1 MPALRQR
8 RNKRRKTGFFH
19 AWKTLPNGNNPVSFS
34 EAPSHAFAVLISIAP
49 ERPPFRGTTM
59 NQPAASAAPTSN
71 RFAMLDKLRVL
82 PKPALMATAAALIAL
97 VVVAILWSRG
107 PAYKVLFANLDERD
121 GGAIVTALTQMNVPY
136 RFADSGGALLVPAD
150 RVHETRLQLAGQ
162 GLPRGGSVGFELLD
176 NTRFGASQF
185 SEQITYQRGLEGEL
199 ARSIEAMHTV
209 QQARVHLALPRQTL
223 FVRDRQAPTA
233 SVLLNLYPGRSL
245 SDAQVSAVAWL
256 VASSVPELQADN
268 VSIVDQNGRLLSLPA
283 GQQRGTDADQ
293 IRYVRDIEQR
303 TVERILTLLNPLLGP
318 GNVHAQATADVDFSQ
333 REQTSEV
340 YRPNQEPGQAAV
352 RSEQTSQA
360 SERGPRVAQGV
371 PGALTNQPP
380 VNAVAPL
387 VNPPAAN
394 AANATNAATTPD
406 ATGAQQTV
414 QTSLPGHERRDATIN
429 YEVDRTINHVKQ
441 SIGDLKRLSVAVVIN
456 HRPDSDGEMQ
466 PLPPEELT
474 KLEQLVRE
482 AMGYSERRG
491 DSLKLANSRFT
502 DVDDSVPFWRDT
514 EMIDFVKDLIGYL
527 ILGLALLW
535 VWRAVVRPLV
545 RRHVEPI
552 IDAAVL
558 DEAAAEA
565 NHVADEAARASQR
578 KVYEDN
584 LKTARDMA
592 LKNPRAVAMVLRSWI
607 EKDAK

>member
-1 MPALRQR
+1 
-8 RNKRRKTGFFH
+8 
-19 AWKTLPNGNNPVSFS
+19 
-34 EAPSHAFAVLISIAP
+34 
-49 ERPPFRGTTM
+49 M
-59 NQPAASAAPTSN
+59 NQPSVSAAPTSS
-71 RFAMLDKLRVL
+71 RFAFLDKLPAW
-82 PKPALMATAAALIAL
+82 PKPVWMAAAAALIAL

-150 RVHETRLQLAGQ
+150 RAHETRLQLAGQ

-209 QQARVHLALPRQTL
+209 QQARVHLAMPRQTL

-283 GQQRGTDADQ
+283 GQQRGMDADQ
-293 IRYVRDIEQR
+293 MRYVRDVEQR

-318 GNVHAQATADVDFSQ
+318 GNVHAQATAEVDFSQ

-360 SERGPRVAQGV
+360 SERGPLVAQGV

-387 VNPPAAN
+387 VNPPASQVAN
-394 AANATNAATTPD
+394 TTSAANATTLPGAD
-406 ATGAQQTV
+406 DAQQTV

-429 YEVDRTINHVKQ
+429 YEVDRTISHVKQ
-441 SIGDLKRLSVAVVIN
+441 AIGNLKRLSVAVVIN
-456 HRPDSDGEMQ
+456 HRPDDDGEMQ
-466 PLPPEELT
+466 PLPPEELA

-482 AMGYSERRG
+482 AMGFSEQRG
-491 DSLKLANSRFT
+491 DSLNLANSRFT
-502 DVDDSVPFWRDT
+502 DVDDGVPFWRNT
-514 EMIDFVKDLIGYL
+514 EMIDFVKDLVGYL

-565 NHVADEAARASQR
+565 NREADEAARASQR

-584 LKTARDMA
+584 LKTAREMA
-592 LKNPRAVAMVLRSWI
+592 HKDPRAVAMVLRSWI
-607 EKDAK
+607 DKDAK